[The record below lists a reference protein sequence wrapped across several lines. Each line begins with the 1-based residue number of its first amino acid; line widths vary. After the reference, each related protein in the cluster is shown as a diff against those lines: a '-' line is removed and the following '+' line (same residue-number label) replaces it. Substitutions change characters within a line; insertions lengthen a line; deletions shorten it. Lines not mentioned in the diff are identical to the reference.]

1 MNKNL
6 FAKNREKL
14 FAKLPENSLAII
26 NSNDEM
32 PRNGDQ
38 LFKFRQN
45 SDLFYLT
52 GINQPKTILLIST
65 DNPNENYREILF
77 TTQPTELFST
87 WYGHQA
93 DKNELTSISGIKN
106 IMWLEDFEITLKDLL
121 INAENVFLSSNEYIK
136 FIPDFPDRNH
146 RFTLEL
152 KEKYPLHSYKRL
164 APILAGL
171 RLIKEP
177 EEIAAIQ
184 KACDITA
191 KAFERVLKQT
201 KPDIYEFQIEAEIS
215 YEFTVNAADAH
226 AYYPII
232 ASGENACTLHYI
244 ENRGICKN
252 GDLLLM
258 DFGCEIDNYASDC
271 SRTIPVNGKFT
282 ERQKACYQ
290 SVLTVYKEI
299 LTHFVVGNTIDNLN
313 KETNRLIEKEL
324 VKLGLF
330 SEADIISQNIGTP
343 LFKKYFMHGVSH
355 FLGLDVHDV
364 GSKQIQFQEGMI
376 LTCEPGIYIKEEKMG
391 IRLENDILIT
401 KDGPVN
407 LMKNIPMEIEEIEK
421 IMQNR

>member
-52 GINQPKTILLIST
+52 GINQPKTILLISP
-65 DNPNENYREILF
+65 DNPNENFREILF

-258 DFGCEIDNYASDC
+258 DFGCEINNYASDC

>member
-6 FAKNREKL
+6 FGKNREKL

-52 GINQPKTILLIST
+52 GINQPKTILLISP
-65 DNPNENYREILF
+65 DNPNENFREILF

-106 IMWLEDFEITLKDLL
+106 IMWLEDFEITLKDLM

-330 SEADIISQNIGTP
+330 SEADVIAQNIGTP

>member
-52 GINQPKTILLIST
+52 GINQPKTILLISP
-65 DNPNENYREILF
+65 DNPNENFREILF

-290 SVLTVYKEI
+290 SVLTVYNEI

>member
-52 GINQPKTILLIST
+52 GINQPKTILLISP
-65 DNPNENYREILF
+65 DNPNENFREILF

-106 IMWLEDFEITLKDLL
+106 IMWLEDFEITLKDLM

-146 RFTLEL
+146 RFILEL

-258 DFGCEIDNYASDC
+258 DFGCEINNYASDC

-290 SVLTVYKEI
+290 SVLTVYNEI

-330 SEADIISQNIGTP
+330 SEADIIAQNIGTP

-376 LTCEPGIYIKEEKMG
+376 LTCEPGIYIKDEKMG

>member
-1 MNKNL
+1 MNKDL
-6 FAKNREKL
+6 FCKNRKKL
-14 FAKLPENSLAII
+14 FDKLHGNSLAII

-52 GINQPKTILLIST
+52 GINQPKTILLLSP
-65 DNPNENYREILF
+65 DYPNENFREILF
-77 TTQPTELFST
+77 TTQPNELFST

-93 DKNELTSISGIKN
+93 DKNELSSISGIKN
-106 IMWLEDFEITLKDLL
+106 IMWLEDFEITLKELM

-146 RFTLEL
+146 RFTLDL
-152 KEKYPLHSYKRL
+152 KEKYPLHSYNRL
-164 APILAGL
+164 SPILTEL
-171 RLIKEP
+171 RLIKEE
-177 EEIAAIQ
+177 EEIASIQ

-191 KAFERVLKQT
+191 KAFERVLKQV
-201 KPDIYEFQIEAEIS
+201 KPEVYEFQIEAEIS
-215 YEFTVNAADAH
+215 YEFTVNAAYGH
-226 AYYPII
+226 AYSPII
-232 ASGENACTLHYI
+232 ASGVNACTLHYV
-244 ENRGICKN
+244 ENKAICKD

-258 DFGCEIDNYASDC
+258 DFGCEKDNYASDC

-290 SVLTVYKEI
+290 SVLNVYNEI

-313 KETNRLIEKEL
+313 KETNILIEKEL

-330 SEADIISQNIGTP
+330 SEEDIAAQNIGTP

-355 FLGLDVHDV
+355 FIGLDVHDV

-376 LTCEPGIYIKEEKMG
+376 LTCEPGIYIKEEQMG

-401 KDGPVN
+401 KDGPIN
-407 LMKNIPMEIEEIEK
+407 LMKNIPIEIEEIEK
-421 IMQNR
+421 NMQNR

>member
-258 DFGCEIDNYASDC
+258 DFGCEINNYASDC

-290 SVLTVYKEI
+290 SVLTVYNEI

>member
-52 GINQPKTILLIST
+52 GINQPKTILLISP
-65 DNPNENYREILF
+65 DNPNENFREILF

-93 DKNELTSISGIKN
+93 DKNELISISGIKN
-106 IMWLEDFEITLKDLL
+106 IMWLEDFEITLKDLM

-258 DFGCEIDNYASDC
+258 DFGCEINNYASDC

-330 SEADIISQNIGTP
+330 SEADVIAQNIGTP
-343 LFKKYFMHGVSH
+343 LFKNYFMHGVSH

-421 IMQNR
+421 NMQNR

>member
-52 GINQPKTILLIST
+52 GINQPKTILLISP
-65 DNPNENYREILF
+65 DNPNENFREILF

-330 SEADIISQNIGTP
+330 SEADIITQNIGTP

>member
-52 GINQPKTILLIST
+52 GINQPKTILLISP
-65 DNPNENYREILF
+65 DNPNENFREILF

-106 IMWLEDFEITLKDLL
+106 IMWLEDFEITLKDLM

-146 RFTLEL
+146 RFILEL

-258 DFGCEIDNYASDC
+258 DFGCEINNYASDC

-290 SVLTVYKEI
+290 SVLTVYNEI

-330 SEADIISQNIGTP
+330 SEADIIAQNIGTP

>member
-290 SVLTVYKEI
+290 SVLTVYNEI

>member
-52 GINQPKTILLIST
+52 GINQPKTILLISP
-65 DNPNENYREILF
+65 DNPNENFREILF

>member
-52 GINQPKTILLIST
+52 GINQPKTILLISP
-65 DNPNENYREILF
+65 DNPNENFREILF

-93 DKNELTSISGIKN
+93 DKNELISISGIKN
-106 IMWLEDFEITLKDLL
+106 IMWLEDFEITLKDLM

-258 DFGCEIDNYASDC
+258 DFGCEINNYASDC

-330 SEADIISQNIGTP
+330 SEADVIAQNIGTP
-343 LFKKYFMHGVSH
+343 LFKNYFMHGVSH

>member
-52 GINQPKTILLIST
+52 GINQPKTILLISP
-65 DNPNENYREILF
+65 DNPNENFREILF

-106 IMWLEDFEITLKDLL
+106 IMWLEDFEITLKDLM

-258 DFGCEIDNYASDC
+258 DFGCEINNYTSDC

-330 SEADIISQNIGTP
+330 SEADITAQNIGTP

>member
-106 IMWLEDFEITLKDLL
+106 IMWLEDFEITLKDLM

-258 DFGCEIDNYASDC
+258 DFGCEINNYASDC

>member
-65 DNPNENYREILF
+65 DNPNENFREILF

-93 DKNELTSISGIKN
+93 DKNELISISGIKN
-106 IMWLEDFEITLKDLL
+106 IMWLEDFEITLKDLM

-177 EEIAAIQ
+177 EEIAVIQ
-184 KACDITA
+184 KACEITA

-330 SEADIISQNIGTP
+330 SEADVIAQNIGTP